1 MPARALLILDAC
13 VLIDFWDADPSA
25 ISLVIRHLG
34 QVHIA
39 ENVLSEVKQVDR
51 SAAISA
57 GLTIVE
63 PTLEMMT
70 EAAGRR
76 RGLSFQDHLC
86 LLLAR
91 ERGWTCISNDGRLRT
106 ACAEDGVPVLWG
118 LETLA
123 RVVEASGL
131 PVEAG
136 IELAERMVSGNAY
149 LTDDLLGR
157 FVARVKRSGGGAGG
171 RS

>member
-25 ISLVIRHLG
+25 ISLVVRHVG
-34 QVHIA
+34 EVNIA

-51 SAAISA
+51 SEATMA

-70 EAAGRR
+70 AAAGRR

-91 ERGWTCISNDGRLRT
+91 ERGWTCISNDGRLRA
-106 ACAEDGVPVLWG
+106 ACTEDGVPVLWG

-123 RVVEASGL
+123 QVVEAGGL
-131 PVEAG
+131 PAKAAV
-136 IELAERMVSGNAY
+136 ELAERMATTNPY
-149 LTDDLLGR
+149 LTNAVVTR
-157 FVARVKRSGGGAGG
+157 FVARVR
-171 RS
+171 RTP